1 MEENNDKVHQF
12 WEVVQIEMKDRN
24 GNVDL
29 YI

>member
-12 WEVVQIEMKDRN
+12 WEVGQIEVKDGN